1 MNIKKLNIHSLCI
14 LLAAILWGTAGLFVR
29 TLQGFAFDPMQLVFA
44 RAVVSSLLLGIIIL
58 IKDIKLF
65 KIRFK
70 DMWLFAAA
78 GLFSIIMFNYAY
90 YTTMSLTSLS
100 VAAVLLYTAPF
111 FVVIISVPLF
121 KEKLNSKKVSACLIA
136 FVGCCFVSGLFD
148 SSHRISSKAL
158 FFGLLTGFGYG
169 LYTIFGELLIK
180 RGYKTLTITLYI
192 FLFATVFT
200 VPMINTSATVKYCFS
215 EPKALITI
223 ILMAIFNT
231 VIPYIFYTVGLSG
244 VDPSVAP
251 VIATVEPVA
260 ATVLGAVVYK
270 EAISIYGIIGILL
283 VLSSVA
289 ILNSKRVRIAA
300 RAKINLT
307 LAVTGKREDGYHLI
321 DTVMQSVTLADRI
334 TVAPSE
340 KIEVICDKQGEIS
353 GEKNIA
359 FSAARLFFEKTGI
372 CGGAKIRISKNIPLA
387 AGLGGGSADAA
398 AVLLALDRLFNTGLS
413 KNEMEVMALSLGAD
427 VPFFIR
433 GGTQRAEGIGE
444 ILTAL
449 SDFKGGYFVLAKAG
463 EKPSTGEMYKR
474 LDSEQAPQIAV
485 DLAVQAI
492 NNGQNGA
499 ACFQGNS
506 FDTVWKNDALKKRL
520 AELKPVATSLSGS
533 GPTRF
538 AYFKTK
544 QSAVKVLKA
553 LKSEK
558 IECFLV
564 RPCRK
569 AIKFV

>member
-29 TLQGFAFDPMQLVFA
+29 TLQDFEFTQMQLVFA
-44 RAVVSSLLLGIIIL
+44 RAFVSALLLGIIIL
-58 IKDIKLF
+58 IKDVTLF
-65 KIRFK
+65 KIRLK
-70 DMWLFAAA
+70 DIWLFAAA
-78 GLFSIIMFNYAY
+78 GVFSIIMFNYAY

-121 KEKLNSKKVSACLIA
+121 KEKLNSRKVSACLIA

-148 SSHRISSKAL
+148 SSHRISPKAL
-158 FFGLLTGFGYG
+158 FFGLLTGFGYS
-169 LYTIFGELLIK
+169 LYTVFGELLIK

-192 FLFATVFT
+192 FLFAAIFT
-200 VPMINTSATVKYCFS
+200 APVINVADTVKYCAS

-223 ILMAIFNT
+223 VLMAIFNT

-260 ATVLGAVVYK
+260 ATVLGAAVYK

-289 ILNSKRVRIAA
+289 ILNSKRIRIVA

-334 TVAPSE
+334 TVVPAE
-340 KIEVICDKQGEIS
+340 KIEVFCDNQGEIS

-359 FSAARLFFEKTGI
+359 FKAATLFFEKTGI
-372 CGGAKIRISKNIPLA
+372 CGGAKIRISKHIPLA

-398 AVLLALDRLFNTGLS
+398 AVLLALNRLFDAGLS
-413 KNEMEVMALSLGAD
+413 EKEMEKMALSLGAD
-427 VPFFIR
+427 VPFFIK

-444 ILTAL
+444 RLTVL
-449 SDFKGGYFVLAKAG
+449 SDFKGGYFILAKAG

-474 LDSEQAPQIAV
+474 LDSEQTPEIAV
-485 DLAVQAI
+485 GLAVEALNKGEI
-492 NNGQNGA
+492 GS
-499 ACFQGNS
+499 ACFHGNS
-506 FDTVWKNDALKKRL
+506 FDTVWKNELLKERL
-520 AELKPVATSLSGS
+520 SELDPVASSLSGS

-538 AYFKTK
+538 AYFKTRH
-544 QSAVKVLKA
+544 SALKA
-553 LKSEK
+553 LKQLKSDK

-564 RPCRK
+564 RPCKK